1 MHLIGRADFRPRGVR
16 RLPIQCDAYNR
27 SIARGWESKSVEAQ
41 MEESGAAMPAKKES
55 TTTPEELQQQQKKA
69 ELMLSRSRVAQ
80 QLEASTNERYS
91 EMLRRA
97 LAELD
102 AQIAAMTD

>member
-1 MHLIGRADFRPRGVR
+1 M
-16 RLPIQCDAYNR
+16 
-27 SIARGWESKSVEAQ
+27 ARGWESKSVEAQ
-41 MEESGAAMPAKKES
+41 MEESSAAAPAKRRAEF
-55 TTTPEELQQQQKKA
+55 TPEELQRQRRLADLK
-69 ELMLSRSRVAQ
+69 LSRSRVAQ

-102 AQIAAMTD
+102 AQIAVLAE